1 MCTLMT
7 INSKKGEVF
16 TGRTNEF
23 NTYYESSFNFFP
35 RDYKMD
41 AFAFVG
47 NNNSWSNKYS
57 FIGQNATGIIKNEN
71 MVADGLNEK
80 GLAGSLLYFHYH
92 TYKVKAKNEI
102 KPDDFEATML
112 LAYILANFATVQEV
126 RDNIKKMEEQMYFP
140 EGLSQAPFG
149 LHLSI
154 TDATGESIVIEP
166 EREQLILKENPLRI
180 LTNSSPLEFHYEWLR
195 KYSHL
200 SSFEQKPNLYKNL
213 ENHKLL
219 TNGNGL
225 FGIPGD
231 FTADSRF
238 VRAAMFT
245 SLVETP
251 EDDQEAVTYLFRMLH
266 TADIVPG
273 FVTEKFSVEGLNKVK
288 STFPSTLLSRNYE
301 NSTTEH
307 TDNIL
312 VKDLTN
318 LKYYYKTYDN
328 ISPRFI
334 DLSKIKD
341 KTEKMTISLYN
352 DNSMTYQEVTF

>member
-23 NTYYESSFNFFP
+23 NAYYESSFNFFP
-35 RDYKMD
+35 RNYKMD
-41 AFAFVG
+41 AFVFEG
-47 NNNSWSNKYS
+47 NNNSWINKYS
-57 FIGQNATGIIKNEN
+57 FIGQNAQGIIKHEN

-80 GLAGSLLYFHYH
+80 GLSGSLLYFHYH
-92 TYKVKAKNEI
+92 TYKVKTKEEVN
-102 KPDDFEATML
+102 PDDFEMTML
-112 LAYILANFATVQEV
+112 LSYILGNFASVQEI
-126 RDNIKKMEEQMYFP
+126 RDNVKKLETQAYFP
-140 EGLSQAPFG
+140 KGVSQAPFG
-149 LHLSI
+149 LHLSV
-154 TDATGESIVIEP
+154 TDASGDSIVIEP
-166 EREQLILKENPLRI
+166 EREQLIIKENPLRI

-200 SSFEQKPNLYKNL
+200 SSFEQEPNLYKNL
-213 ENHKLL
+213 KNHKLL

-251 EDDQEAVTYLFRMLH
+251 KDDQEAVTYLFRMLH

-273 FVTEKFSVEGLNKVK
+273 FVTEQYSEDGLKKLKGV
-288 STFPSTLLSRNYE
+288 FPSTLVSRNYE

-318 LKYYYKTYDN
+318 LRFYYKTYDN

-334 DLSKIKD
+334 DLAKIKD
-341 KTEKMTISLYN
+341 KTEKMTIDMYQ
-352 DNSMTYQEVTF
+352 DNTLTYQEVTF